1 MTRKKITILVF
12 LTVFSLCSC
21 VFPNDDHN
29 PENGFFYKKGVSKI
43 IAKGLTENTDLTLKI
58 GYYPSGNYKTSQKIK
73 EWATDFEEEFTP
85 AIDINYFDY
94 DGTNPPKYRYK
105 NSFVDGVLSLEFF
118 EIDTND

>member
-1 MTRKKITILVF
+1 MTRKKITLLVF

-58 GYYPSGNYKTSQKIK
+58 GYYPSGNYKTSQKTK
-73 EWATDFEEEFTP
+73 EWATDFEEEFSQQSIST
-85 AIDINYFDY
+85 ILIMMVQTLQN
-94 DGTNPPKYRYK
+94 
-105 NSFVDGVLSLEFF
+105 
-118 EIDTND
+118 IDTKTLLWMVFYH